1 MKASSNLFWQSLKAV
16 QKPRPEIS
24 EQGSVDFL
32 EAFFSAGIHTD
43 IQLSHWNEVPEKKK
57 NLSYI
62 DVVDNF
68 AQYFLAHS
76 RNKTPNY
83 PP

>member
-24 EQGSVDFL
+24 KQGSVDFL

-57 NLSYI
+57 KSL
-62 DVVDNF
+62 
-68 AQYFLAHS
+68 LH
-76 RNKTPNY
+76 
-83 PP
+83 

>member
-24 EQGSVDFL
+24 KQGSVDFL

-57 NLSYI
+57 TPPYI

-68 AQYFLAHS
+68 AQSFLTHS
-76 RNKTPNY
+76 RNRTPNY